1 MIDSIL
7 AMTWIDVLDILIV
20 AFIIYR
26 TMLLIKGTRAEQ
38 MLFGLA
44 MIVVVYFLSQWAG
57 LLTLRWIL
65 NNFLSSLI
73 LIIIVIF
80 QHDIRRALAQIGR
93 PPIFGTY
100 NKAGKIHEL
109 EELIKA
115 TFSLARERIGALR
128 VLERNVG
135 LKEYVEIGRE
145 VDARLSR
152 EMLLAIFHP
161 SSPLHDGAVIIRGN
175 RIVAAGCFLPLSTSP
190 YIDKTLGTRHRAAI
204 GITEETDAVV
214 VVVSEER
221 GEVSLAFGG
230 MIRQNLDLPTLR
242 KALQDVFV

>member
-1 MIDSIL
+1 MIDTIL
-7 AMTWIDVLDILIV
+7 SMTWIDVLDILIV
-20 AFIIYR
+20 AFLIYR

-38 MLFGLA
+38 MLLGLA
-44 MIVVVYFLSQWAG
+44 MIVIIYFLSQWAG

-109 EELIKA
+109 EELIRA
-115 TFSLARERIGALR
+115 TFALARERIGALM

-135 LKEYVEIGRE
+135 LKEYIEIGRE
-145 VDARLSR
+145 VDAKLSSD
-152 EMLLAIFHP
+152 MLLSIFHP

-190 YIDKTLGTRHRAAI
+190 YIDRTLGTRHRAAI
-204 GITEETDAVV
+204 GISEETDAVV
-214 VVVSEER
+214 IVVSEER

-230 MIRQNLDLPTLR
+230 TIRQNLDLPMLR
-242 KALQDVFV
+242 RTLQDVFV

>member
-1 MIDSIL
+1 MIDSL
-7 AMTWIDVLDILIV
+7 LSMTWIDVLDILIV

-38 MLFGLA
+38 MLLGLA
-44 MIVVVYFLSQWAG
+44 MIVIIYFLSQWAG

-93 PPIFGTY
+93 PSILGTSH
-100 NKAGKIHEL
+100 KAGKIHEL

-115 TFSLARERIGALR
+115 TFTLARERIGALM

-135 LKEYVEIGRE
+135 LKEYVEMGRE
-145 VDARLSR
+145 VDAKLSS
-152 EMLLAIFHP
+152 EMLLSIFHP
-161 SSPLHDGAVIIRGN
+161 SSPLHDGAVIIREE
-175 RIVAAGCFLPLSTSP
+175 RIVAAGSFLPLSTNP
-190 YIDKTLGTRHRAAI
+190 YIDKTLGTRHRAGV

-214 VVVSEER
+214 IIVSEER
-221 GEVSLAFGG
+221 GEVSLAIDG